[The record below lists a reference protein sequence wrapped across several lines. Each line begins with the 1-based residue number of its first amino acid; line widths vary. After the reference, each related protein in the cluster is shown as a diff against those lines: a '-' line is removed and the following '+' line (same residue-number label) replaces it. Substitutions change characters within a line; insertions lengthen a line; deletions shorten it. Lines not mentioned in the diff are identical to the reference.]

1 MLFSKK
7 QLQDYGFFLLGIIV
21 SISLTIIRYKT
32 GPEFEIAQLYLF
44 PIAMVAWFVNRDAAT
59 VLATLSMIF
68 WVIFDMFTLQTL
80 SGGIAPALNEVLRL
94 ITFLMV
100 VLLIDNSKHQIDNL
114 TKLST
119 IDPLTGLFNRRA
131 FFERLKSEIER
142 AKRYN
147 EAISLIYIDLD
158 NFKTINDKFGHHTG
172 DRLLKEISN
181 IMKINTRNS
190 DIVSRMGGDEF
201 CILLPET
208 NLDSAKIVY
217 NKLYSHIE
225 KLIKTNKWN
234 ISFSAGLLD
243 FTEDLD
249 AESFVN
255 TADELMYAAKN
266 SGKDKLTIRES
277 TRKPGALL

>member
-7 QLQDYGFFLLGIIV
+7 QLQDIGFFLLGVIV

-44 PIAMVAWFVNRDAAT
+44 PIAMVAWFVGRDAAT

-68 WVIFDMFTLQTL
+68 WVVFDMFTLQTL
-80 SGGIAPALNEVLRL
+80 SGGLAPALNEVLRL
-94 ITFLMV
+94 VTFLMV
-100 VLLIDNSKHQIDNL
+100 ILLIDNSKHQIDNL
-114 TKLST
+114 TELST
-119 IDPLTGLFNRRA
+119 VDPLTGLFNRRA
-131 FFERLKSEIER
+131 FFKRIKLELER
-142 AKRYN
+142 AKRYH
-147 EAISLIYIDLD
+147 EPISLIYIDLD

-172 DRLLKEISN
+172 DRLLKEISSL
-181 IMKINTRNS
+181 MKINTRQS

-208 NLDSAKIVY
+208 NLESAKLVY
-217 NKLYSHIE
+217 DKLDKHIS

-243 FTEDLD
+243 FTEDMD

-255 TADELMYAAKN
+255 IADELMYAAKN
-266 SGKDKLTIRES
+266 SGKDKLVIRE
-277 TRKPGALL
+277 